1 LELLKLV
8 FIIAYYCNYLYGWHF
23 NNYNNIHNY
32 NNFQAAPPTFCD
44 PCLAACAWSVT
55 SGTSLCMHYLY
66 CTKKYAQMQCRRAS
80 ILADT
85 SPARAWSTWLA
96 PARFHNR
103 SFPEPHTRQAPS
115 QTPPLLEEPTR
126 IGAGTSER
134 VGMCLKHGALAGS
147 HGTHWRDHMEP
158 MSHNRRSN
166 CLPLFI
172 TYHGTIPMPT
182 SWQTTSGIHRRNP
195 ACGRQAP
202 RKSGCA
208 GGVGLSRCRLLV
220 QPAVYQGYIQLVWR
234 IKSASCGRAHIRFEN
249 QSNPTN
255 LNNPNKCN
263 KYINYNKDNK

>member
-1 LELLKLV
+1 M
-8 FIIAYYCNYLYGWHF
+8 FIFAYYCNYLYGWHF

-32 NNFQAAPPTFCD
+32 NNFQATPPTFCD

-55 SGTSLCMHYLY
+55 SGTSLCMHYIY

-147 HGTHWRDHMEP
+147 HGTHVAQQTLELPALLHYISRDHPNAHELT
-158 MSHNRRSN
+158 N
-166 CLPLFI
+166 
-172 TYHGTIPMPT
+172 
-182 SWQTTSGIHRRNP
+182 
-195 ACGRQAP
+195 
-202 RKSGCA
+202 
-208 GGVGLSRCRLLV
+208 
-220 QPAVYQGYIQLVWR
+220 
-234 IKSASCGRAHIRFEN
+234 HIRHPSPEPGLRSPGAPEKWLRRRCGIVPVSPTGTTGSLPRIYSTGMTYKIGFLWSSSYTIREPIESN
-249 QSNPTN
+249 QP
-255 LNNPNKCN
+255 K
-263 KYINYNKDNK
+263 

>member
-1 LELLKLV
+1 
-8 FIIAYYCNYLYGWHF
+8 
-23 NNYNNIHNY
+23 
-32 NNFQAAPPTFCD
+32 
-44 PCLAACAWSVT
+44 
-55 SGTSLCMHYLY
+55 
-66 CTKKYAQMQCRRAS
+66 MQCRRAS

-166 CLPLFI
+166 CLPRFI

-249 QSNPTN
+249 QSNPSN

-263 KYINYNKDNK
+263 KYIDYNNDNK